1 MSFDKRFQQRGVKAL
16 LIGHA
21 RVSSQDQNLELQT
34 EALIRIGCKKVFADK
49 ISGSRAERPGPT
61 KAHGEMSVTLG

>member
-1 MSFDKRFQQRGVKAL
+1 MTPGFLAL
-16 LIGHA
+16 
-21 RVSSQDQNLELQT
+21 SLELQT
-34 EALIRIGCKKVFADK
+34 EALIRVGCKKVFADK